1 MPGKMSGKLTGKIPA
16 NRQVGQWLNQ
26 PQTDVN
32 LKSQKIKEFAL
43 LAFAFLV
50 SIAMLL
56 AVLGASAAFA
66 EDAGAPKPIL
76 PDVAKDLAKKK
87 STEVSFDDVLVQGK
101 YHFSDEAVTT
111 VEDDK
116 ILDALLGVR
125 TDFKDRIKKSTARQ

>member
-1 MPGKMSGKLTGKIPA
+1 MSNMKVKVGSDMKLFK
-16 NRQVGQWLNQ
+16 
-26 PQTDVN
+26 N
-32 LKSQKIKEFAL
+32 LLTTVCVALAAL
-43 LAFAFLV
+43 LTMGFV
-50 SIAMLL
+50 STAL
-56 AVLGASAAFA
+56 A
-66 EDAGAPKPIL
+66 EDAPAPS
-76 PDVAKDLAKKK
+76 AKKKK